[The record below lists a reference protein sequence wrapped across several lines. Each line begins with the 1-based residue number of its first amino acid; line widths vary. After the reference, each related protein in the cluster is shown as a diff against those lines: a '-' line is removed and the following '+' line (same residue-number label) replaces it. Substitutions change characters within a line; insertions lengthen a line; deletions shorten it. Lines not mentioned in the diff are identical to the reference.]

1 MTQQVDSRRLLA
13 ALSMAALFA
22 ALLGAPALGQA
33 SDDPSSGSAQEAQVG
48 SQRDSSDRTQAI
60 VHIEHADPES
70 VANVVRVFGVHALA
84 HPEVGVITIEG
95 PRKRVEAARAA
106 AVELDRPPAPTKSIQ
121 VVAYVLDAS
130 KTAELAGGVPED
142 LGAVAGQLRQI
153 FGYRGVEL
161 IDTLAIRV
169 LDGGAGQ
176 VTGTLPASAGRPAM
190 PYTLGFNG
198 AKVIQ
203 GETAGSSSVRL
214 TGFAFNA
221 RTSGLPSESGESPQ
235 GLESVSRLVTDLEV
249 RAGQKAVVGKA
260 ATAGEREGLIVV
272 VVATVLE

>member
-1 MTQQVDSRRLLA
+1 MTLAVSSPPSRSRRSSPPSWA
-13 ALSMAALFA
+13 RPRS
-22 ALLGAPALGQA
+22 GQA

-48 SQRDSSDRTQAI
+48 SQRDSTDRTQAI

-70 VANVVRVFGVHALA
+70 VANVVRVFGVHAIA

-130 KTAELAGGVPED
+130 KTAELSGGVPED
-142 LGAVAGQLRQI
+142 LDAVAGQLRQI

-190 PYTLGFNG
+190 PYTLGFNR
-198 AKVIQ
+198 ATVIQ
-203 GETAGSSSVRL
+203 GEDKGSSSVRL
-214 TGFAFNA
+214 TGFGFNA
-221 RTSGLPSESGESPQ
+221 RTSGPPSATGESPKD
-235 GLESVSRLVTDLEV
+235 LESVSRLVTDLEV
-249 RAGQKAVVGKA
+249 RTGQKAVVGKA
-260 ATAGEREGLIVV
+260 ATAGEREGLILVV
-272 VVATVLE
+272 SATVLD